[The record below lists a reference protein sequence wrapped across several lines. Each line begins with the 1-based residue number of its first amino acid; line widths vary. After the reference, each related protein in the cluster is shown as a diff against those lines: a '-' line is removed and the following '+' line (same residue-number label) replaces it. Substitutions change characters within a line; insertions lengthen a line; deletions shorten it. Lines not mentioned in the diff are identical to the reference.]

1 MKKALF
7 LLLGLGL
14 VVMVLYQALVYYD
27 NSFPYGRMRET
38 PAVKPLEQPV
48 LPMPKQSIPVSGGED
63 RFKSVS
69 GQELAPPFHLQDKEI
84 ISRGKSVY
92 TVYCLQC
99 HGPGHAGR
107 GTVGQSFQ
115 PLPTDLRS
123 QAVQGQQPG
132 VLFKSISYGLPGGRQ
147 PPLQNTIRAKDR
159 WKVVAYIKS
168 LDPRPGQ
175 D

>member
-1 MKKALF
+1 MKKAFF
-7 LLLGLGL
+7 LLLGLSLLL
-14 VVMVLYQALVYYD
+14 VALYQILIYYD
-27 NSFPYGRMRET
+27 NNFPYGRMRET

-69 GQELAPPFHLQDKEI
+69 GQELEPPFALQNKEV
-84 ISRGKSVY
+84 ISRGESVY
-92 TVYCLQC
+92 RIYCLQC
-99 HGPGHAGR
+99 HGPGHDGK

-123 QAVQGQQPG
+123 PAVQEKQPG
-132 VLFKSISYGLPGGRQ
+132 SLFKTVSYGLPGGRQ
-147 PPLQNTIRAKDR
+147 PPLQNTIRAEDR
-159 WKVVAYIKS
+159 WKAVAYIKS
-168 LDPRPGQ
+168 LDPRPDQ